1 MQIYYNTMD
10 ISKIFKSKTRKEI
23 FRLYFTN
30 PESEHYL
37 RELER
42 ILEIPVSMIR
52 NELVRLE
59 EDGIFQTRKKGN
71 QAYYFLNKT
80 YPLFSELK
88 SIVFK
93 TVGIQ
98 GMLKEILRKIKG
110 IEVAFIYG
118 SFAKQEENA
127 KSDIDV
133 LIIGKIDDSVLIGEV
148 RKLESTLQRE
158 INYSLITRDE
168 FKKKAKEKGS
178 FIAELIKNPKMFL
191 IGEKGD
197 L

>member
-1 MQIYYNTMD
+1 MD

-30 PESEHYL
+30 PESEYYL

-52 NELVRLE
+52 NELIRLE
-59 EDGIFQTRKKGN
+59 GDGIFQARKKGN
-71 QAYYFLNKT
+71 QTYYFLNKT
-80 YPLFSELK
+80 YPLFNEFK

-127 KSDIDV
+127 KSDIDI
-133 LIIGKIDDSVLIGEV
+133 LIIGKIDDSMLIGEV
-148 RKLESTLQRE
+148 RKLETILQRE

-178 FIAELIKNPKMFL
+178 FIAELVKNPKIFL
-191 IGEKGD
+191 VGEKDD

>member
-1 MQIYYNTMD
+1 MD
-10 ISKIFKSKTRKEI
+10 ISKIFNSKTRKEI

-30 PESEHYL
+30 PESEYYL

-42 ILEIPVSMIR
+42 TLEIPVSMIR

-59 EDGIFQTRKKGN
+59 KDGIFQARKRGN
-71 QAYYFLNKT
+71 QIHYFLNKT
-80 YPLFSELK
+80 YPLFNELK

-93 TVGIQ
+93 TIGIQ

-110 IEVAFIYG
+110 IEAAFIYG

-133 LIIGKIDDSVLIGEV
+133 LIIGKIDDSVLIGEI
-148 RKLESTLQRE
+148 RKLEAVLQRE
-158 INYSLITRDE
+158 ISYSLITRGE
-168 FKKKAKEKGS
+168 FKKKAKEKDS
-178 FIAELIKNPKMFL
+178 FISDLIKNPKIFL
-191 IGEKGD
+191 IGDKNA